1 MFLPKLRGQAER
13 RTMGTNDKAID
24 PLQITEETRAILRD
38 WKQKICS
45 RLESVKSEING
56 IKQELM
62 NIPVDVADDVDMRR
76 IALESRLFKLE
87 AEEKCIESCIQA
99 VYSDVSPMQKLVTM
113 PDLRSLIASF
123 NAKSRG

>member
-1 MFLPKLRGQAER
+1 MPRTRKQAER
-13 RTMGTNDKAID
+13 RAIGTNDNQAID

-38 WKQKICS
+38 WKQKMCS

-62 NIPVDVADDVDMRR
+62 NIPGDVSDDVDMRR
-76 IALESRLFKLE
+76 IALESRMIKLE
-87 AEEKCIESCIQA
+87 TEEKCIESCIKA
-99 VYSDVSPMQKLVTM
+99 VYNDISPMQKLTM
-113 PDLRSLIASF
+113 PDFGSLIASF

>member
-1 MFLPKLRGQAER
+1 MPKTRGKAER

-62 NIPVDVADDVDMRR
+62 NIPGDVADDVDMRR

>member
-1 MFLPKLRGQAER
+1 MPRTRKQAER
-13 RTMGTNDKAID
+13 RAMGTNDKAID

-38 WKQKICS
+38 WKQKMCS
-45 RLESVKSEING
+45 RLESVKSEINS

-62 NIPVDVADDVDMRR
+62 NIPGDVADDVDMRR

>member
-1 MFLPKLRGQAER
+1 
-13 RTMGTNDKAID
+13 MGTNDKAID

-62 NIPVDVADDVDMRR
+62 KIPVNVADVDTRR
-76 IALESRLFKLE
+76 IELESRMIKLE
-87 AEEKCIESCIQA
+87 TEEKCIESCIKA
-99 VYSDVSPMQKLVTM
+99 VYNDISPMQKLTM
-113 PDLRSLIASF
+113 PDFGSLIASL
-123 NAKSRG
+123 NAMNRG